1 MSGIT
6 DHPSPKP
13 TAQDVALAEQLVA
26 LSGEALAGATQQVAD
41 RFRVHAANIA
51 LLERQAPVASTVL
64 SMCRE
69 AAERWQAN
77 GFPHFSVARQ
87 MPSMDPAL
95 SSLLQAAV
103 DGEADEQLHER
114 ARRVCAASAGDATK
128 LLAISAGVHAVLEA
142 GPDRFPAGAATVAIE
157 PQRLPD
163 LRARLIT
170 AQQGKDAVNRLVVAL
185 LENSGTLV
193 PFVDSPDDAARVL
206 LAQENNRLAKARLY
220 HVDEEVTEAAIRK
233 AERGRKG
240 PLAPH
245 RVPSKYGLIAF
256 GKPLVRTVMDNGERP
271 ADVVA
276 VSWGP
281 WAADFAH
288 APKHIQ
294 PTSVAGPRQ
303 PFWGYFGQDEGVTYV
318 EPVDGREHPAWW
330 LTLWTRP
337 RHAIPGT
344 PPLLADNETTVGAS
358 QSLDPML
365 LGTTDEISHVVYA
378 CWDFITQEQVTKRP
392 MADQSVRERKPS
404 DLRRDRRKGVED
416 DSAVHL
422 ITLRGRRPQLTAP
435 DPAAP
440 APPGRKLDYRQ
451 VIAEYDR
458 SHCMNPRLH
467 RDDPDRQHHHH
478 EEITVV
484 EYVRGPDGAPLRPTK
499 ESRTVRRLTAE
510 AGPGPE

>member
-6 DHPSPKP
+6 DGPSSTP
-13 TAQDVALAEQLVA
+13 TPQDVALAEQLVA
-26 LSGEALAGATQQVAD
+26 LTGEALSGATPLTAELI
-41 RFRVHAANIA
+41 RAHNSHIA
-51 LLERQAPVASTVL
+51 LLDRQAPVVAAVL
-64 SMCRE
+64 SMCRA

-77 GFPHFSVARQ
+77 GFGHFSVARSL
-87 MPSMDPAL
+87 PSMDAAL
-95 SSLLQAAV
+95 TSLVQAAV
-103 DGEADEQLHER
+103 DGDADAQLTER
-114 ARRVCAASAGDATK
+114 VRRACAASPDDASR
-128 LLAISAGVHAVLEA
+128 LIAISSGVHAILEA
-142 GPDRFPAGAATVAIE
+142 GPSRFPATAAIE
-157 PQRLPD
+157 PIEPKRLPD
-163 LRARLIT
+163 LRARLIA
-170 AQQGKDAVNRLVVAL
+170 AQQGKNAVNRLARAL

-220 HVDEEVTEAAIRK
+220 HVDEEMTEAAIRK

-240 PLAPH
+240 PLALH
-245 RVPSKYGLIAF
+245 RVPSEYGLIAF
-256 GKPLVRTVMDNGERP
+256 GKPLVRTVLDDGERP

-303 PFWGYFGQDEGVTYV
+303 PFWGYFGLDEGVQYV

-358 QSLDPML
+358 QSLEPML

-392 MADQSVRERKPS
+392 IAEQRVQERKPT

-422 ITLRGRRPQLTAP
+422 ITLRGRRPQPAVSA
-435 DPAAP
+435 PAAP
-440 APPGRKLDYRQ
+440 VPGGRTLDYRQ

-467 RDDPDRQHHHH
+467 RDDPDKKLHHH

-499 ESRTVRRLTAE
+499 ESRTVHQLTAE
-510 AGPGPE
+510 GDGRP